1 MLALVANHI
10 LIPPIPHPI
19 KSTLNTDLFLILLHY
34 TLVLIHML
42 YSHPA
47 KLFIQ
52 NVDVI
57 K

>member
-52 NVDVI
+52 NVDII